1 MKLQSNIITFII
13 FCTLYGLTACQ
24 KIDLDDLVTAEEEKK
39 QETTT
44 DNGGDDTEV
53 KKENKSQ
60 LQLQCL
66 ADGTLLL
73 PTDNHVVAL
82 SARNDDGDSV
92 VLYVSLYEWNDVPS
106 SLSSTNAELARQ
118 TAAMYREGNISGW
131 RIPTKEEAQALRR
144 QYNRNSSLPGAEVV
158 DNLKSLN
165 DDISKAG
172 GIPLTALLK
181 NDGQTAYRY
190 LCDDGMSTFSLK
202 TGSKTT
208 TAGAKT
214 KYNLRLV
221 KDSVIV
227 SRCSKYSL

>member
-1 MKLQSNIITFII
+1 LKFQSNIITFII
-13 FCTLYGLTACQ
+13 FGTLYGLTACQ

-39 QETTT
+39 QETPK
-44 DNGGDDTEV
+44 DDGGNDAEV
-53 KKENKSQ
+53 KEDNKSR
-60 LQLQCL
+60 LQLQRL

-73 PTDNHVVAL
+73 PSDNHVVAL
-82 SARNDDGDSV
+82 SDRKENSDSV
-92 VLYVSLYEWNDVPS
+92 VLYVSLYEWSDVPS

-118 TAAMYREGNISGW
+118 TAVMYREGNISGW
-131 RIPTKEEAQALRR
+131 RIPTKEEAQALRSL
-144 QYNRNSSLPGAEVV
+144 YNRNSSLPGAEVV
-158 DNLKSLN
+158 DKLKSLN

-172 GIPLTALLK
+172 GIPLTALQK

-221 KDSVIV
+221 KDSIIV
-227 SRCSKYSL
+227 SSHR